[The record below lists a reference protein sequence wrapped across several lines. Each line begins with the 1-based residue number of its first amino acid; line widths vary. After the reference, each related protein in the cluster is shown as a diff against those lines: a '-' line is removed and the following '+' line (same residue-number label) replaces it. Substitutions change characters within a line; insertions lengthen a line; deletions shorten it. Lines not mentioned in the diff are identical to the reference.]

1 MKWTCCNRS
10 NSPTSLVSY
19 RLKGSSLTNVNAGIP
34 TIMMAGSGTTWTSL
48 SMSSARRTTSTD
60 NADRDPKG
68 TTSNGANAIHTEII
82 RNISYKEILSKIA
95 CTPGQPCRKYE
106 NYSQQYAEG
115 KMIGGQIF
123 Y

>member
-1 MKWTCCNRS
+1 M
-10 NSPTSLVSY
+10 
-19 RLKGSSLTNVNAGIP
+19 NAEIP
-34 TIMMAGSGTTWTSL
+34 SIMTAGSGTTWTSL

-60 NADRDPKG
+60 SADRDLKG
-68 TTSNGANAIHTEII
+68 TTSNGANAIHTEIL
-82 RNISYKEILSKIA
+82 RKHSYKEILSKIA

-106 NYSQQYAEG
+106 NYSQQYADG